1 MIFAEK
7 PKSLDVGVARA
18 TWGEV
23 GPQGRIMIHGR
34 HYGASGI
41 TFDRGNRKS
50 NAPVGDLADRS
61 GTRM

>member
-50 NAPVGDLADRS
+50 NAPFGDLADRS
-61 GTRM
+61 